1 MSHEMRDLSGVLS
14 QLEHCPKGPPEKDPE
29 LNCGYNPSNIE
40 RHLRCSGHYPRHTLV
55 SRLVFCHDGVKL
67 YNGSAFQAK
76 GQELTGSTSL
86 I

>member
-1 MSHEMRDLSGVLS
+1 MRDLGGVLS

-29 LNCGYNPSNIE
+29 LNRGYNSSNIE
-40 RHLRCSGHYPRHTLV
+40 RHLRRLGHCPRHSLILQ
-55 SRLVFCHDGVKL
+55 LVFCHDGVKL